1 MENGVSLE
9 GLRAAAQ
16 DDVRALRN
24 EITTLSDA
32 QIGLILTQ
40 ARSHYAWT
48 DTPVSDDL
56 LHQIF
61 DIMKMGPTSM
71 NTCPSRIIFVRS
83 VAGKERLAKAL
94 KPANVPK
101 VMTAPITAIIAYDVD
116 FWEEL
121 LRLFPHEDRRPHFK
135 DKPAHAEDTAY
146 RNSTLQG
153 AYFMI
158 AARALGLDIG
168 AISGFDNAVVD
179 DEFFAGTSVK
189 SNFLCNL
196 GYADEAALFQRLPRF
211 AFDDVCDIL

>member
-121 LRLFPHEDRRPHFK
+121 PRLFPHEDRRPHFK

>member
-83 VAGKERLAKAL
+83 VAGKERQAKAL

-116 FWEEL
+116 LWKDL
-121 LRLFPHEDRRPHFK
+121 RRLFPHEDRRPHFK

-189 SNFLCNL
+189 SNLLCNL